1 MHLSRP
7 QRLLLLVLATAGM
20 ALAQG
25 QPPKGITRVAS
36 VEGITEY
43 RLDNGLR
50 ALLFP
55 DPSKATITV
64 NITYLVG
71 SRHENYGET
80 GMAHLIEHLVSFGSP
95 RHLDAKKEQ
104 TDRGASRNATTSFD
118 RTNYFEIFPASDENL
133 EWAIDLESDR
143 MMGAPVRKE
152 ILATQMSVVRNEYEA
167 SENSS
172 QGVLSKRI
180 MAAAFEWHN
189 YGKTTIGA
197 KSDIEN
203 VPIERL
209 QDFYTRYYRPDN
221 AVLVVAG
228 RFDENKTLNL
238 LAKWFGPAED
248 SRDSR
253 SSDLHRGT
261 HSGWR
266 ALRSPPPRWRLSAG
280 QHALQDPGR
289 RAPDTPLLSMASTRS
304 PVLPP
309 ADCISRW
316 WNPKRRPPFWR
327 PEHPARARVPSSSL
341 RWSAKSLIGRKR
353 APR

>member
-1 MHLSRP
+1 MHIRRP
-7 QRLLLLVLATAGM
+7 QRFFLLVLAAASM

-25 QPPKGITRVAS
+25 QPPKGITRVSS

-95 RHLDAKKEQ
+95 RHVDAKREQ
-104 TDRGASRNATTSFD
+104 NDRGASRNATTSFD

-143 MMGAPVRKE
+143 MMGAPVRKDV
-152 ILATQMSVVRNEYEA
+152 LASQMSVVRNEYEA

-172 QGVLSKRI
+172 QAVLSKRI

-228 RFDENKTLNL
+228 RFDESKALNL
-238 LAKWFGPAED
+238 LAKWFGP
-248 SRDSR
+248 
-253 SSDLHRGT
+253 
-261 HSGWR
+261 
-266 ALRSPPPRWRLSAG
+266 
-280 QHALQDPGR
+280 
-289 RAPDTPLLSMASTRS
+289 
-304 PVLPP
+304 
-309 ADCISRW
+309 
-316 WNPKRRPPFWR
+316 
-327 PEHPARARVPSSSL
+327 
-341 RWSAKSLIGRKR
+341 
-353 APR
+353 